1 MRTKA
6 IFLLSLA
13 MLCANCS
20 QNLEEETVEP
30 NALEGLNL
38 PDSWYNYANP
48 DLPDHFLDNDIR
60 RIDNTPT
67 NNQITNA
74 GATLGRVLFYD
85 VQLSANNTVSCA
97 SCHMQAKG
105 FSDSRTRSLGFEG
118 EETGRNSMGLANAR
132 YYNNG
137 SFFWD
142 ERATSLEAQ
151 VLMPIQD
158 EVEMGLTLDELVAK
172 VQAQPYYEPLFFDA
186 FGSSAV
192 TADRIANALAQ
203 FVRAMVSY
211 QAPYDFGLVAANGN
225 SNARFSNFTELEN
238 LGKDL
243 FFSRRT
249 QCSNCHETV
258 AFSGDRARNNGL
270 NANSTDLGLGAV
282 TGNQRDNG
290 KFKVNSLRNIELTS
304 PYMHDGRFETLE
316 EVIDFYNR
324 GVQNHPNLDDRL
336 REGNNRAIRMNL
348 NAEEQQALVA
358 FLRTLTDQSFIS
370 DEKFSNPFGND

>member
-85 VQLSANNTVSCA
+85 VRLSANNTVSCA
-97 SCHMQAKG
+97 SCHVQAKG

-151 VLMPIQD
+151 VLMPIQ
-158 EVEMGLTLDELVAK
+158 T
-172 VQAQPYYEPLFFDA
+172 
-186 FGSSAV
+186 
-192 TADRIANALAQ
+192 
-203 FVRAMVSY
+203 
-211 QAPYDFGLVAANGN
+211 
-225 SNARFSNFTELEN
+225 
-238 LGKDL
+238 
-243 FFSRRT
+243 
-249 QCSNCHETV
+249 
-258 AFSGDRARNNGL
+258 
-270 NANSTDLGLGAV
+270 
-282 TGNQRDNG
+282 
-290 KFKVNSLRNIELTS
+290 
-304 PYMHDGRFETLE
+304 
-316 EVIDFYNR
+316 
-324 GVQNHPNLDDRL
+324 
-336 REGNNRAIRMNL
+336 
-348 NAEEQQALVA
+348 
-358 FLRTLTDQSFIS
+358 
-370 DEKFSNPFGND
+370 